1 MSGKEFKSHEEL
13 ISLLISRGV
22 DISTP
27 EHKSFAKKA
36 LQHEG
41 YYNLINGYN
50 KLFIAST
57 APAERYKAGT
67 TVEEIFY
74 LYDFD
79 RKLRNIFFKY
89 ILPVETNIKSIIA
102 YVFSQQYGHD
112 NYMLYNNFNTA
123 RKGAEAN
130 ITSVI
135 ADFQRQLASRASDP
149 SIAHYLKT
157 YGYVPLWVLNN
168 ILTLGQISK
177 FYSIM
182 KQQDRQNVSRVFH
195 IQDNQL
201 ENILFYLSSVRN
213 FCAHGNRLY
222 CFRTKRPL
230 ADMPVHKS
238 LNIPCGDGK
247 EHDYGKRDLYAA
259 MLALY
264 YVLPAA
270 TYKKLVKEIYRLFS
284 TLMPKLSVLHEDDI
298 LKEMGFPYDWRNQLL
313 SLK

>member
-270 TYKKLVKEIYRLFS
+270 TYKKLVKEIYKLFCV
-284 TLMPKLSVLHEDDI
+284 LMPKLSVLHEDDI
-298 LKEMGFPYDWRNQLL
+298 LKEMGFPCDWRNQLL

>member
-50 KLFIAST
+50 KLFITST
-57 APAERYKAGT
+57 APAERYKPGT

-135 ADFQRQLASRASDP
+135 ADFQRQLA
-149 SIAHYLKT
+149 
-157 YGYVPLWVLNN
+157 
-168 ILTLGQISK
+168 
-177 FYSIM
+177 
-182 KQQDRQNVSRVFH
+182 
-195 IQDNQL
+195 
-201 ENILFYLSSVRN
+201 
-213 FCAHGNRLY
+213 
-222 CFRTKRPL
+222 
-230 ADMPVHKS
+230 
-238 LNIPCGDGK
+238 
-247 EHDYGKRDLYAA
+247 
-259 MLALY
+259 
-264 YVLPAA
+264 
-270 TYKKLVKEIYRLFS
+270 
-284 TLMPKLSVLHEDDI
+284 
-298 LKEMGFPYDWRNQLL
+298 
-313 SLK
+313 